1 MTRKDLRSL
10 RAEES
15 ITNDEG
21 FTLIEL
27 LVAIFLFGV
36 VMVALTGTF
45 IASAQSIADQR
56 LRTAA
61 TRVASDHLE
70 TLRRL
75 PFDQLEAQTGQNTV
89 TTPDGRT
96 FTIDTVVESIDAA
109 TGALDPAGRVKQIRA
124 SVSWTSGTVTRQV
137 EYTTGVAP
145 PRSDTVSASQ
155 AIGTVT
161 MFPNPAVS
169 DSTGRPLADV
179 EVTVPLEGFPATTL
193 VHLSWTNVDGT
204 AGAQTLTSTSG
215 VNWRGTIPKAQI
227 LAGMGTDGG
236 GEIGFTVTA
245 GGLTAVYTLA
255 VQAVVLDPP
264 VITGA
269 TIDRNPI
276 VVARPPT
283 GNRTCASNNQCQN
296 TADVSFS
303 VAVDGFDPA
312 QDSVIVQYQLYDG
325 SFQELPFTPPAVTGG
340 PWLLTVRTRTT
351 KFLVGTARPFRFS
364 AIRTADGAVA
374 SFTVERSVVA
384 T

>member
-1 MTRKDLRSL
+1 MTTTQLRSL
-10 RAEES
+10 IAKKWVS
-15 ITNDEG
+15 DDEG

-61 TRVASDHLE
+61 TRVATDHLE
-70 TLRRL
+70 ALRRL
-75 PFDQLEAQTGQNTV
+75 PFDQLDAQAGQNTV

-96 FTIDTVVESIDAA
+96 FTIDTTVESIDAA

-124 SVSWTSGTVTRQV
+124 TVSWTSGTVTRQAA
-137 EYTTGVAP
+137 YSTGVAP
-145 PRSDTVSASQ
+145 PRSDTVSAPQ

-193 VHLSWTNVDGT
+193 VHLSWTNADGT
-204 AGAQTLTSTSG
+204 AGTQTLTSTSG
-215 VNWRGTIPKAQI
+215 VNWRGTIPKELVSAA
-227 LAGMGTDGG
+227 LDPTGG
-236 GEIGFTVTA
+236 GEVEFTVAA

-255 VQAVVLDPP
+255 VQRVAADPP

-269 TIDRNPI
+269 TINRDPI
-276 VVARPPT
+276 VVARPS
-283 GNRTCASNNQCQN
+283 GGRTCANNNQCQN
-296 TADVSFS
+296 TSEITLTVS
-303 VAVDGFDPA
+303 ATGLDPA
-312 QDSVIVQYQLYDG
+312 QDSVIVQYQLHDG
-325 SFQELPFTPPAVTGG
+325 TFQELPFTPPAVAGG
-340 PWLLTVRTRTT
+340 QWALTVRARTT
-351 KFLVGTARPFRFS
+351 KFMVGTNRSFRFS
-364 AIRTADGAVA
+364 AIRTSDGAAA
-374 SFTVERSVVA
+374 SFTVVRSVVA